1 MIILIFKDFNGLY
14 FTVRNPSQVL
24 IDNAETLY
32 IDAIM
37 KVYDFKSGE
46 IVTFYNE
53 DFTWHELAATVNKRM
68 KDSFIDTRK

>member
-14 FTVRNPSQVL
+14 LTVRNPSQVL
-24 IDNAETLY
+24 IDNAENLY

-37 KVYDFKSGE
+37 KVYDFQSGE

-53 DFTWHELAATVNKRM
+53 DFSWHELTTVINTRLTNFK
-68 KDSFIDTRK
+68 DTRK